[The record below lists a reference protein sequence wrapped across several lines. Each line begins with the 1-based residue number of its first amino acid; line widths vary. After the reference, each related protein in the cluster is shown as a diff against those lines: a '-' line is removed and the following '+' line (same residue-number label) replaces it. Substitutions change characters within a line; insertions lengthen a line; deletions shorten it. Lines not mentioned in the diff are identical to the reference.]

1 MSVPYENATSG
12 ARARDEIIKL
22 LQRFGCESVGF
33 MDEFAEKS
41 LLLAFRYHG
50 HQVQLRASARG
61 WANLYLK
68 EHPWHNRRRCSEAEW
83 EQKALDQGMIA
94 INSVLRDWVKGQL
107 TAIETGIMPFRHV
120 FLPYMLTASGETVG
134 ELVDRRGGQI
144 LELPE

>member
-1 MSVPYENATSG
+1 ME
-12 ARARDEIIKL
+12 
-22 LQRFGCESVGF
+22 
-33 MDEFAEKS
+33 EFAEKS

-61 WANLYLK
+61 WAK
-68 EHPWHNRRRCSEAEW
+68 
-83 EQKALDQGMIA
+83 QKALDQGMIA

-107 TAIETGIMPFRHV
+107 TAIETGIMPFRLV

-134 ELVDRRGGQI
+134 ELVDHRGGQI